1 MWAVI
6 VLGYWARLF
15 AGIVAA
21 LLSIT
26 WLLHI
31 ALCAVR
37 TSRLLLDA
45 AVPAATS
52 LIESIYGNRHCSR
65 KRVLQN
71 AQYMPTLTLLI
82 NVAVQLPLDC

>member
-21 LLSIT
+21 LLSIS

-31 ALCAVR
+31 VLYAPCPYMLCTDRGRRA
-37 TSRLLLDA
+37 
-45 AVPAATS
+45 
-52 LIESIYGNRHCSR
+52 G
-65 KRVLQN
+65 VLS
-71 AQYMPTLTLLI
+71 T
-82 NVAVQLPLDC
+82 